1 VSDPDDMSAAS
12 YPVTWQEGGSPHAS
26 GRLRVE
32 PQAVAFD
39 GRDERRR
46 KVARS
51 IGYDE
56 LRAVRLVQQGSEAG
70 ADRTLLVETT
80 SGDVLIHSAALD
92 SGLLQD
98 LAVRIAE
105 LKLGTRRRAVVV
117 VPLRPGAEAN
127 ARELAAAGPPFVPDD
142 LPLESHEVFVS
153 SSEAVFVFES
163 TGGAALESIL
173 RALDVW
179 GAATAWRDLVAG
191 SPRVASISYSWHRD
205 PTFEGI
211 GLGL

>member
-1 VSDPDDMSAAS
+1 MTAVS
-12 YPVTWQEGGSPHAS
+12 YPVTWQENGSPQAS

-46 KVARS
+46 RVARS
-51 IGYDE
+51 ISYDE

-70 ADRTLLVETT
+70 ADGTLLVETT
-80 SGDVLIHSAALD
+80 SGDVLIHGAALD
-92 SGLLQD
+92 AGLLQD

-117 VPLRPGAEAN
+117 VPLRPGAEAD
-127 ARELAAAGPPFVPDD
+127 ARKLAAAGPPFIPDD

-153 SSEAVFVFES
+153 SGEAVFVFES
-163 TGGAALESIL
+163 TAGAALESIL

-179 GAATAWRDLVAG
+179 AAATAWRDLVAG
-191 SPRVASISYSWHRD
+191 SPRVASAAYSWHRD

>member
-1 VSDPDDMSAAS
+1 MSAAS
-12 YPVTWQEGGSPHAS
+12 YPVTWQESGSPQAS

-46 KVARS
+46 RVARS

-98 LAVRIAE
+98 LAGRIAE

-117 VPLRPGAEAN
+117 VPLRPGAEAD

-153 SSEAVFVFES
+153 SSEAIFVFES

-179 GAATAWRDLVAG
+179 AAATAWRDLVAG
-191 SPRVASISYSWHRD
+191 SPRVASVAYSWHRD